1 MSLTVDPKKLIVV
14 TAPSGSGKTT
24 IVRHLLAKYDALAFS
39 VSAATRDK
47 RTHEKHGLDYYFVSA
62 ETFKKWIDEDA
73 FVEWQQVYANQ
84 YYGTPRFEIDR
95 LRKLGKH
102 VIFDIDVVGATNIKR
117 EYGDQAV
124 VIFVKVSS
132 MEDIIARLKTRE
144 TETEQSLQKRIQKIE
159 RELEFADTF
168 DYVLVNDNL
177 EKALK
182 KGEEIIEREIILNK
196 K

>member
-1 MSLTVDPKKLIVV
+1 VSLTVDPKKLIVV